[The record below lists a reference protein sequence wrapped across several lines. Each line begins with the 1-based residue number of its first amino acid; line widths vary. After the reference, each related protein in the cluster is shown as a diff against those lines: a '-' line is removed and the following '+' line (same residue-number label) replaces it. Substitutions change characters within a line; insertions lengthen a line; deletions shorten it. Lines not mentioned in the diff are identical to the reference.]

1 MALRFDMSNNQW
13 AQLAAA
19 EAQMQ
24 AAKNRGT
31 ALGLLGTALAGRLGA
46 KGTPEEARAK
56 GEAARG
62 KIVNPIKNLISK
74 IKYGGKRAG
83 STEEDMTA
91 LQDLDEYG
99 VADARS
105 GESIDPSID
114 AGYDTMSQEHYD
126 RELDEQYKIGSSMDP
141 SIQPDPFVP
150 TVTEDEKLQNLLRF
164 YNTMPQQT
172 LGQNLQETG
181 SNVLGSIPSFSEAA
195 DYWIPGTE
203 GGVIKDTA
211 RGADYLGGKAMDA
224 ASWLYGMLPSRTQV
238 KQSIFGAPTREGG
251 GY

>member
-31 ALGLLGTALAGRLGA
+31 ALGLLGTALAGKLGA

-83 STEEDMTA
+83 STEEDMGA
-91 LQDLDEYG
+91 LQNIDKYG
-99 VADARS
+99 VPDAGT

-114 AGYDTMSQEHYD
+114 AGVGESVSDLQYDKDFYEG
-126 RELDEQYKIGSSMDP
+126 GSSMDP
-141 SIQPDPFVP
+141 SIQPDLFVP

-164 YNTMPQQT
+164 YNTMPRQT

-181 SNVLGSIPSFSEAA
+181 SNVLGSIPKSLSEYA
-195 DYWIPGTE
+195 DFYIPGTE
-203 GGVIKDTA
+203 GGAIKKTA
-211 RGADYLGGKAMDA
+211 GAIDWAGGKVGDA
-224 ASWLYGMLPSRTQV
+224 ASWLYGMLPSSTQV
-238 KQSIFGAPTREGG
+238 KQSIFGTPIKEGG

>member
-31 ALGLLGTALAGRLGA
+31 ALGLLGTALAGKLGA

-83 STEEDMTA
+83 STEEDMGA
-91 LQDLDEYG
+91 LQNIDKYG
-99 VADARS
+99 VPDAGT

-114 AGYDTMSQEHYD
+114 AGVGESVSDLQYDKDFYEG
-126 RELDEQYKIGSSMDP
+126 GSSMDP

-150 TVTEDEKLQNLLRF
+150 TVTEDEKLLNLLRF
-164 YNTMPQQT
+164 YNTMPRQT

-181 SNVLGSIPSFSEAA
+181 SNVLGSVPSFSETA

-203 GGVIKDTA
+203 GGAIKNTA
-211 RGADYLGGKAMDA
+211 RGADYVGGKAMDA